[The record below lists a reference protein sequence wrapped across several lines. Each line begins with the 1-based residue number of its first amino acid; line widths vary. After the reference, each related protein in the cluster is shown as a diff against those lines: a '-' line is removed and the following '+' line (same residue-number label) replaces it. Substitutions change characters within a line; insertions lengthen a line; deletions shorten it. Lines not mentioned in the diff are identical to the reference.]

1 MEQFIYKGTQK
12 LRRGFTTGTCAAA
25 AAGAAAHL
33 LLTGEVLSTV
43 EVLLP
48 GGEQL
53 AIPVAKSEQG
63 AEFARCTVIKDSG
76 DDPDVTNGVHVCA
89 AVRRGGQG
97 VTVTGGEGIGIVTKP
112 GLDQPVGQH
121 AINSVPR
128 RMIAQSVQSIAEA
141 LGEPGDFL
149 VEISVPGGAALAKKT
164 YNPRMGI
171 EGGISIIGTSG
182 IVEPMS
188 TAALIDTI
196 RAEANMR
203 RAAGESVLLLTLG
216 NYGEQFLARN
226 LSRLSGRD
234 VKCSN
239 FLGDAIDIGVSLGF
253 SGILIIGHIGKLVK
267 LGSGI
272 FNTHSSFA
280 DGRMETL
287 MACGVLAGADVTALQ
302 QLPDCAT
309 VDAALDILT
318 SAGCM
323 EQTLDALTDRIGH
336 YLSARVKGELP
347 IGAAVFSYQHPIWL
361 ETEQAPELFKEL
373 EASQKKE

>member
-1 MEQFIYKGTQK
+1 MEQYIYKGTQK
-12 LRRGFTTGTCAAA
+12 LRRGFTTGTCASA
-25 AAGAAAHL
+25 AAGAAVHL
-33 LLTGEVLSTV
+33 LLTGEALSTV

-53 AIPVAKSEQG
+53 AIPVAKNERG
-63 AEFARCTVIKDSG
+63 ADFARCTVIKDSG

-89 AVRRGGQG
+89 SVRRSGRG
-97 VTVTGGEGIGIVTKP
+97 VAVTGGEGIGIVTKP
-112 GLDQPVGQH
+112 GLDQPVGHH

-128 RMIAQSVQSIAEA
+128 KMIAQSVQRIAEG

-149 VEISVPGGAALAKKT
+149 VEISVPGGAELAKKT

-203 RAAGESVLLLTLG
+203 LAAGESVLLLTLG

-226 LSRLSGRD
+226 LSHLSGRD

-239 FLGDAIDIGVSLGF
+239 FLGDAIDIGVTLGF
-253 SGILIIGHIGKLVK
+253 SGILIVGHIGKLVK

-287 MACGVLAGADVTALQ
+287 MACGVLAGAEPSVLQ
-302 QLPDCAT
+302 RLPDCAT
-309 VDAALDILT
+309 VDAALDILD
-318 SAGCM
+318 AADCM
-323 EQTLDALTDRIGH
+323 EQTLDVLQARIGH
-336 YLSARVKGELP
+336 YLNARVKGEIP

-361 ETEQAPELFKEL
+361 ETEHAPELFKKL
-373 EASQKKE
+373 EVSQKKE

>member
-1 MEQFIYKGTQK
+1 MEQYIYKGTQK
-12 LRRGFTTGTCAAA
+12 LRRGITTGTCAAA

-33 LLTGEVLSTV
+33 LLTGEALAFAK
-43 EVLLP
+43 VLLP
-48 GGEQL
+48 GGERL
-53 AIPVAKSEQG
+53 EVPIAASERD
-63 AEFARCTVIKDSG
+63 ADFARCTVIKDSG

-89 AVRRGGQG
+89 SVRRGGQG

-112 GLDQPVGQH
+112 GLDQPEGNP

-128 RMIAQSVQSIAEA
+128 RMIAQAVQSAAEL

-149 VEISVPGGAALAKKT
+149 VEISVPGGRELARKT

-196 RAEANMR
+196 RAEASMR
-203 RAAGESVLLLTLG
+203 RAAGETVLLLTLG

-226 LSRLSGRD
+226 LAHLSGRD

-253 SGILIIGHIGKLVK
+253 SGILIVGHIGKLVK

-287 MACGVLAGADVTALQ
+287 IACGVLAGAEVSALQ
-302 QLPDCAT
+302 KLPDCAT
-309 VDAALDILT
+309 VDAALDILDA
-318 SAGCM
+318 AGCM
-323 EQTLDALTDRIGH
+323 EVTLDTLTERIGH
-336 YLSARVKGELP
+336 YLNARVKGELP

-361 ETEQAPELFKEL
+361 ETADTPELFKKL
-373 EASQKKE
+373 ESSQIKE

>member
-1 MEQFIYKGTQK
+1 MKQYIYKGTQK

-48 GGEQL
+48 GGERL

-128 RMIAQSVQSIAEA
+128 KMIAQSVQSIAEA

-216 NYGEQFLARN
+216 NYGEQFLERN

-302 QLPDCAT
+302 QLTDCAT

-318 SAGCM
+318 NAGCM

-361 ETEQAPELFKEL
+361 ETEQAPELFKKL

>member
-53 AIPVAKSEQG
+53 DIPVAKSEQG

-128 RMIAQSVQSIAEA
+128 KMIAQSVQSIAEA

-287 MACGVLAGADVTALQ
+287 MACGVLAGAEPSVLQ
-302 QLPDCAT
+302 RLPDCAT

-318 SAGCM
+318 NAGCM
-323 EQTLDALTDRIGH
+323 EQTLDALTERIGH

>member
-128 RMIAQSVQSIAEA
+128 KMIAQSVQSIAEA

-216 NYGEQFLARN
+216 NYSEQFLARN

-318 SAGCM
+318 NAGCM
-323 EQTLDALTDRIGH
+323 EQTLDALTERIGH

-361 ETEQAPELFKEL
+361 ETEQAPELFKKL

>member
-25 AAGAAAHL
+25 AAGAAVHL
-33 LLTGEVLSTV
+33 LLTGEALSSV

-128 RMIAQSVQSIAEA
+128 KMIAQSVQSIAEA

>member
-128 RMIAQSVQSIAEA
+128 KMIAQSVQSIAEA

-318 SAGCM
+318 NAGCM
-323 EQTLDALTDRIGH
+323 EQTLDALTERIGH